1 MRYLIKRTDSNEIAG
16 SVGGYSSKT
25 AAMNALRWRSDILYE
40 ATDYIRETTDIE
52 PGDEFGAAVDDY
64 IREHFEIL
72 EVDKIVVSTHSGK
85 TLTVYDS
92 KEKDRIL

>member
-1 MRYLIKRTDSNEIAG
+1 MRYLIKRTDSDEIAG

-25 AAMNALRWRSDILYE
+25 AAVNALRWRSDIMHE
-40 ATDYIRETTDIE
+40 AASYVRENTDID

-72 EVDKIVVSTHSGK
+72 EVDKVVVSTHSGK